1 MTDCNPKFFGA
12 GLIALAFSVS
22 TTPAAAQT
30 CAVPPSCETLGF
42 TLAATDCV
50 GKTILKCPFD
60 QNKIYCPSD
69 DEVFQTYKL
78 GDTLKINNIAV
89 GKIIQLNNC
98 SAGVTVKDCISRSSC
113 TTTSSDYVYDS
124 NSSTGKLYTWICKST
139 GAVIAT
145 NYTGSTSDT
154 ARTCAYSVSS
164 CKSGGI
170 VASIGT
176 RSGTF
181 TQAGQGCADITAG
194 GLSWYLPTN
203 AQLKLI
209 AQHIGS
215 FSNHVWDQSGQCGN
229 SGGGSTALQCDGDAG
244 NAPTCTCGNWS
255 WCKPCSSEKYNG
267 FTMGYYCVAAF

>member
-1 MTDCNPKFFGA
+1 MTDYNHKYFGA

-22 TTPAAAQT
+22 AAPAAAQT
-30 CAVPPSCETLGF
+30 CTVPPSCETLGF

-78 GDTLKINNIAV
+78 GDTFKIDGIAV

-98 SAGVTVKDCISRSSC
+98 SAGVTVKDCISRSGC
-113 TTTSSDYVYDS
+113 TTTSNDYVYDS

-145 NYTGSTSDT
+145 NYTGNTSDT

-176 RSGTF
+176 RAGTF
-181 TQAGQGCADITAG
+181 TQAGQGCANMTAG

-209 AQHIGS
+209 AQHIGYFAS
-215 FSNHVWDQSGQCGN
+215 PVWDQSGKCGGA
-229 SGGGSTALQCDGDAG
+229 GGGATDLGCSMSSPNSPECNGCCGSCTQEAL
-244 NAPTCTCGNWS
+244 NN
-255 WCKPCSSEKYNG
+255 
-267 FTMGYYCVAAF
+267 FVMGYYCVAAF